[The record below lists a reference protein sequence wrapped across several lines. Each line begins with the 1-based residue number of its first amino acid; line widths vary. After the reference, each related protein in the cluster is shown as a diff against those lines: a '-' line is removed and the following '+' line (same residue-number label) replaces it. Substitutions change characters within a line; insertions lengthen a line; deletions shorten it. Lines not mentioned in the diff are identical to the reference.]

1 MNHLQAPKKQT
12 QTNPISKALRNGSC
26 YQRNLLSIY
35 SVPVGCIEKIN
46 VTSFNNPTW
55 DAVPM
60 LVFTNIG
67 LVYFKTLSFDVA
79 IFNRPDF
86 AVSVREIIQNQICH
100 ILCYRSD
107 EILQHR
113 AYLNL
118 CHVSSRVAGDI
129 RPSTK
134 WPGKVAFVGGNLAL
148 QDIEV
153 QNNCPVVRWCGLMEA
168 MY

>member
-1 MNHLQAPKKQT
+1 MKMNHLQAPKKQT

-46 VTSFNNPTW
+46 VTSTNNTTY
-55 DAVPM
+55 ATIPM
-60 LVFTNIG
+60 LVFTGIG
-67 LVYFKTLSFDVA
+67 LVYFKTLS
-79 IFNRPDF
+79 INHPDL
-86 AVSVREIIQNQICH
+86 AVLVREIIQNQICH
-100 ILCYRSD
+100 ILCHRSH

-129 RPSTK
+129 RPSAK
-134 WPGKVAFVGGNLAL
+134 WPGKVVFVGGNLAV

-153 QNNCPVVRWCGLMEA
+153 QDNCLLVHWRGLMEA